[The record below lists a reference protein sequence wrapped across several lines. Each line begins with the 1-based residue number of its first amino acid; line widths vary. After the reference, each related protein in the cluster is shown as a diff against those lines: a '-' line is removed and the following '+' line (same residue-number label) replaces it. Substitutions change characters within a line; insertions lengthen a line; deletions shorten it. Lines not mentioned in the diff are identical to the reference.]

1 MKIVKTIGCLA
12 LLCVI
17 ICGCIA
23 MAKRGE
29 PNQATGT
36 DEPPTGEATVNPPQN
51 DAGGE
56 PAQEIT
62 GSVTVPKKYSEGL
75 KFRSN
80 GDGTCSV
87 AGMGS
92 CTASCVLIPPQS
104 PAGDTVTGI
113 LPFAFRDS
121 IVGAIE
127 LPTTVTVLD
136 AASFAGCN
144 RLAYV
149 RVSAGNPAF
158 LEEDGVLYTADGTT
172 LVYCPS
178 GRSADTLTLSSS
190 LTRIA
195 AGAFADCTTLRTVN
209 YAGTTSEWHNV
220 IVGDDND
227 PLYAATLRFR
237 T

>member
-23 MAKRGE
+23 MAKRGDD
-29 PNQATGT
+29 ATKT
-36 DEPPTGEATVNPPQN
+36 PDEPPAGEANATPQP
-51 DAGGE
+51 DSPGE
-56 PAQEIT
+56 GTEGEVT
-62 GSVTVPKKYSEGL
+62 GSVTVAKKYSEGL

-80 GDGTCSV
+80 GDGTCAL

-104 PAGDTVTGI
+104 PAGDAVTEI
-113 LPFAFRDS
+113 LPYALKDS

-127 LPTTVTVLD
+127 LPTTVVTLS

-158 LEEDGVLYTADGTT
+158 AEEDGVLYTADGTT
-172 LVYCPS
+172 LIYCPS
-178 GRSADTLTLSSS
+178 GRSATGLTLSARLS
-190 LTRIA
+190 RIA
-195 AGAFADCTTLRTVN
+195 AGAFADCTTLKTVSF
-209 YAGTTSEWHNV
+209 AGTTSEWHNV

-227 PLYAATLRFR
+227 PLYAATLRFG

>member
-23 MAKRGE
+23 MAKRGD
-29 PNQATGT
+29 ATTGT
-36 DEPPTGEATVNPPQN
+36 PDETPVGEANATPTP
-51 DAGGE
+51 DSPGE
-56 PAQEIT
+56 GQGQEIT
-62 GSVTVPKKYSEGL
+62 GTVTVPKKYSEGL

-80 GDGTCSV
+80 GDGTCAL
-87 AGMGS
+87 AGLGS
-92 CTASCVLIPPQS
+92 CTASCVLIPPKS
-104 PAGDTVTGI
+104 PTGDTVTEI
-113 LPFAFRDS
+113 LPYALKDS

-127 LPTTVTVLD
+127 LPTTIVTLS

-158 LEEDGVLYTADGTT
+158 VEEDGVLYTADGAT

-178 GRSADTLTLSSS
+178 GRSAAELTLAAGIC
-190 LTRIA
+190 RIA
-195 AGAFADCTTLRTVN
+195 AGAFADCTTLKTVN
-209 YAGTTSEWHNV
+209 FAGTTSEWHNI

-227 PLYAATLRFR
+227 PLYAATLRFV
-237 T
+237 

>member
-29 PNQATGT
+29 PSPEIS
-36 DEPPTGEATVNPPQN
+36 DETPLGEAGATPPQN
-51 DAGGE
+51 DAAE
-56 PAQEIT
+56 ETQQEIT
-62 GSVTVPKKYSEGL
+62 GSVSVPKKYSEGL
-75 KFRSN
+75 KYRSN
-80 GDGTCSV
+80 GDGTCAL

-92 CTASCVLIPPQS
+92 CTASCVLIPPKS
-104 PAGDTVTGI
+104 PTGDTVTEI

-127 LPTTVTVLD
+127 LPTTVTTLS

-172 LVYCPS
+172 LIYCPS
-178 GRSADTLTLSSS
+178 GRSADTLTLSAA

-209 YAGTTSEWHNV
+209 FTGTTSEWHNV

-227 PLYAATLRFR
+227 PLYAATLRFC